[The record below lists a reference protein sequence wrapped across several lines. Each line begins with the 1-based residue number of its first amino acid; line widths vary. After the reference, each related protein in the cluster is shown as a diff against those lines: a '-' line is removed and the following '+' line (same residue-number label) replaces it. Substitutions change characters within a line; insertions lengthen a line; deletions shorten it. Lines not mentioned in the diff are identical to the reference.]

1 MLKVKAL
8 AGKDM
13 IYTFPGNFH
22 RNEEGLKASGQ
33 VKFSRTDTDYI
44 CRTVWEHT
52 IAISGYHR
60 SGLPNGNEEIIL
72 EP

>member
-22 RNEEGLKASGQ
+22 RNEERLKAFPLLSFPDRYRPHLQ
-33 VKFSRTDTDYI
+33 
-44 CRTVWEHT
+44 
-52 IAISGYHR
+52 
-60 SGLPNGNEEIIL
+60 NGPGAYMSDIGIF
-72 EP
+72 PDGVAK

>member
-22 RNEEGLKASGQ
+22 RNEEWLKAPHR

-44 CRTVWEHT
+44 FRTVWRHAA
-52 IAISGYHR
+52 AISGYLR
-60 SGLPNGNEEIIL
+60 MGLPKRSEEIIL
-72 EP
+72 KP

>member
-22 RNEEGLKASGQ
+22 RNEERLKASPR
-33 VKFSRTDTDYI
+33 VKFSQRIPITFAERFGSIQQRYRD
-44 CRTVWEHT
+44 
-52 IAISGYHR
+52 ISGWGCQIEMRRLY
-60 SGLPNGNEEIIL
+60 
-72 EP
+72 